1 MGQQERQQ
9 KPRES
14 RVLLVAQ
21 DPKLISFVSRVVDSL
36 GHLLS
41 VVATG
46 EAAREFLA
54 AHPDPPLVLIDQ
66 DEPVVGG
73 HKVWGQERNCFS
85 PGRGGTDEAATRL
98 DLLTTQD
105 IPLVFLSSR
114 DRSPDTTGVPDATE
128 AEKASLSGPTLP
140 GSFPRTS
147 IPRMG
152 DHQTY
157 AAAITMALQLLR
169 AQQELLHSR
178 QALSRSEHQYR
189 LLFQHIPLAFAVHEM
204 IYGSDQEPLDYRF
217 IEINPAFEEITGLRR
232 EHLLEKTVLEVMP
245 DTERSWIETYAEVVR
260 TGEPTLVE
268 SYSRELKKYFSVRAF
283 RIHPGHFAVIF
294 TDVTAETRKRK
305 ALQEQARVLGILA
318 EASER
323 FLELDLGDFDFQEIT
338 ETVRSISGAIFV
350 MYNAFSRDG
359 SRTITRAVAGPPEL
373 VADVYE
379 TLGHALPGRTWT
391 FDTSRRD
398 LFRESP
404 FHVFHRVSEWTA
416 DLVPPKLVIALEA
429 RWNLG
434 ETVNLLLRH
443 EEQLLG
449 DISMV
454 MPAGQ
459 ALRNR
464 PQLEIY
470 ARNVALVI
478 MRKRSEERIQR
489 LLQEKELLLQETQ
502 HRIKNN
508 LNVTASLLSMQAL
521 ATNQPEAVKTL
532 LDASSR
538 VKTIR
543 RLYEE
548 LHLSENARQ
557 LAVRTYLRPLIDE
570 IVAIFPDAGNF
581 QVQTDLTDFKL
592 STKLLSSIGLI
603 VNELITNA
611 MKHAFPREYLEK
623 TGITPS
629 LRISATED
637 GGFLYLSVADNGVG
651 LSESARKWFR
661 TRDDH
666 RSFSGSNFGML
677 VIHSLVEQVD
687 GLLDI
692 ESGTGTTYRITVP
705 LVVF

>member
-1 MGQQERQQ
+1 MERQEQQ
-9 KPRES
+9 KEPREA
-14 RVLLVAQ
+14 VILLVAQ
-21 DPKLISFVSRVVDSL
+21 DTLLISFVSQVADSL
-36 GHLLS
+36 GYLLS
-41 VVATG
+41 VADTTQTV
-46 EAAREFLA
+46 EELLA
-54 AHPDPPLVLIDQ
+54 SLSAPPLVLIDQ
-66 DEPVVGG
+66 VSCLESEEMARTVL
-73 HKVWGQERNCFS
+73 
-85 PGRGGTDEAATRL
+85 ATG
-98 DLLTTQD
+98 DL
-105 IPLVFLSSR
+105 PLVFLSSR
-114 DRSPDTTGVPDATE
+114 EHAPPRLDTIQSE
-128 AEKASLSGPTLP
+128 ASSWASLLP
-140 GSFPRTS
+140 GLFPRTS
-147 IPRMG
+147 IPRKS

-157 AAAITMALQLLR
+157 ATTITLALHLFRTQE
-169 AQQELLHSR
+169 ELLHSR

-189 LLFQHIPLAFAVHEM
+189 LLFQHLPLAFAVHEM

-217 IEINPAFEEITGLRR
+217 IEINPAFEKITGLRR
-232 EHLLEKTVLEVMP
+232 EHLLGKTVLAVLP
-245 DTERSWIETYAEVVR
+245 GTERSWIETYAEVVR
-260 TGEPTLVE
+260 TGEDALIE
-268 SYSRELKKYFSVRAF
+268 SYSRELKKYFAVRAF

-294 TDVTAETRKRK
+294 TDVTEETHKRK
-305 ALQEQARVLGILA
+305 TLQEQARVLGILA

-323 FLELDLGDFDFQEIT
+323 FLDLDLGDLDFQEIV

-359 SRTITRAVAGPPEL
+359 SRTITRAVAGPPDL
-373 VADVYE
+373 IADIHE
-379 TLGHALPGRTWT
+379 TLGQILQGHTWK
-391 FDTSRRD
+391 FDEIRRD

-404 FHVFHRVSEWTA
+404 FHVFSRVSEWSA
-416 DLVPPKLVIALEA
+416 DLAPVELVISLEN

-434 ETVNLLLRH
+434 ETMCLLLRH
-443 EEQLLG
+443 EDEFLG

-454 MPAGQ
+454 MPAG
-459 ALRNR
+459 LSLKNR

-478 MRKRSEERIQR
+478 MRRRSEERIQR

-548 LHLSENARQ
+548 LHLSENFRH
-557 LAVRTYLRPLIDE
+557 LAVQTYLRPLIDE
-570 IVAIFPDAGNF
+570 IIAIFPDAGNL
-581 QVQTDLTDFKL
+581 QVETDLTDFKI

-611 MKHAFPREYLEK
+611 MKHAFPPDYLSQR
-623 TGITPS
+623 GLTPT
-629 LRISATED
+629 LRISAREEK
-637 GGFLYLSVADNGVG
+637 GCLYLSVADNGIG
-651 LSESARKWFR
+651 LSTSAREWLR
-661 TRDDH
+661 TREDQ

-687 GLLDI
+687 GTLDI
-692 ESGTGTTYRITVP
+692 QSGEGTTYSITIP